1 MPTTRPDPWIAT
13 DRLAL
18 RPLRPDDAWRV
29 ADLANDY
36 EVAQMVTRL
45 PHPYSLRDAEQFIE
59 RMRTADDR
67 TERAFGMEHQSFG
80 LVGVLG
86 FHRPDGRFTEMGYWL
101 GRTFWGCGLATEAAK
116 AALAWAFAD
125 WGKRAVMASHYID
138 NPASGRVLAK
148 AGFLYTGEVRE
159 LRSLA
164 RGANARARMMV
175 CMA

>member
-1 MPTTRPDPWIAT
+1 MQTTRPSPWIAA

-18 RPLRPDDAWRV
+18 RPLAPDDAWRI

-36 EVAQMVTRL
+36 EVARMLAPL
-45 PHPYSLRDAEQFIE
+45 PHPYDLNDAEQFIDQ
-59 RMRTADDR
+59 MRSADPR
-67 TERAFGMEHQSFG
+67 SNRAFGMEHQSFG

-86 FHRPDGRFTEMGYWL
+86 FQRADGRLTEMGYWL
-101 GRTFWGCGLATEAAK
+101 GRTFWGCGLATEAVH
-116 AALAWAFAD
+116 AALAWAFGE
-125 WGKRAVMASHYID
+125 WGKRAIVASHFAD

-164 RGANARARMMV
+164 RGAVAPARMMV

>member
-1 MPTTRPDPWIAT
+1 MQTTRPGPWIAT
-13 DRLAL
+13 DRLTL
-18 RPLRPDDAWRV
+18 RPLIPDDAWRI

-36 EVAQMVTRL
+36 EVARMLVPL

-59 RMRTADDR
+59 RMRSADPRADH
-67 TERAFGMEHQSFG
+67 AFGMEHRSFG

-86 FHRPDGRFTEMGYWL
+86 FQRADGPITEMGYWL
-101 GRTFWGCGLATEAAK
+101 GRTFWGCGLATEAAR
-116 AALAWAFAD
+116 AALAWAFGD
-125 WGKRAVMASHYID
+125 WGKRAIMASHFAD

-164 RGANARARMMV
+164 RGTHAPARMMV